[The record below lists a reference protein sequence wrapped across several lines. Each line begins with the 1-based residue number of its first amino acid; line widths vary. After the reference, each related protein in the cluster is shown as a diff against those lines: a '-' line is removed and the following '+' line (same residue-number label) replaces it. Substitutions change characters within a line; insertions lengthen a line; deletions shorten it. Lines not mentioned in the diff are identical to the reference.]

1 MDDPIQWNIHNNS
14 LLLESTIHPDKLHLS
29 RTSYAMYLYQ
39 GIGFFGTGSSKF
51 REKKTEE
58 SSFVFILA
66 NIQLEITARNYRK
79 ISQQHCDDGKE
90 PTKCDEVVMHVQFL
104 QLLLCSLDHRYRF
117 RRGRCCLGSFMLC
130 GYEKGRLMNP

>member
-39 GIGFFGTGSSKF
+39 GIGFFETASSKF

-90 PTKCDEVVMHVQFL
+90 PTKCDEVVMHVQFGSSCYAG
-104 QLLLCSLDHRYRF
+104 QTTAIVSVVVVVAQAPLCYADMKKDGL
-117 RRGRCCLGSFMLC
+117 
-130 GYEKGRLMNP
+130 